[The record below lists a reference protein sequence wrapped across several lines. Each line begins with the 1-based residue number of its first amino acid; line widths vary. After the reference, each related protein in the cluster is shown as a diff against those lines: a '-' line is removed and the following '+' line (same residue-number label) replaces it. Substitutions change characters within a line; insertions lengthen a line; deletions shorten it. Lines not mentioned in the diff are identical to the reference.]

1 MRVLEPSQEVRE
13 EQNRQEVFRAWID
26 GGALSISLCNVFPES
41 YSEGVSE
48 IWGMLISDIFHHV
61 VDAIVLETGRELEE
75 VQSSLRGSLQKVI
88 QSERGTRRGNIRELT
103 KSQPEIPEPDVS
115 GDDSCVE
122 IVRIV
127 LLPDSIHVMVLVG
140 MWLPDNEESVWGN
153 LIYDTSAM
161 IAETLVPER
170 DVETLKKDLLADVL
184 GYIDKPSTKYSGEYY
199 NTEQAVP
206 PKSDRAGG

>member
-88 QSERGTRRGNIRELT
+88 QSERGTRL
-103 KSQPEIPEPDVS
+103 S
-115 GDDSCVE
+115 
-122 IVRIV
+122 
-127 LLPDSIHVMVLVG
+127 LIH
-140 MWLPDNEESVWGN
+140 
-153 LIYDTSAM
+153 I
-161 IAETLVPER
+161 
-170 DVETLKKDLLADVL
+170 
-184 GYIDKPSTKYSGEYY
+184 
-199 NTEQAVP
+199 
-206 PKSDRAGG
+206 